1 MNLQKHNS
9 RDPRVAKVVR
19 NKYVTISET
28 ERFFQIT
35 VYGTWAAINEGDFR
49 DINQSPK
56 NWEIQLLMLKLLEFR
71 PKKRLHCSGI

>member
-35 VYGTWAAINEGDFR
+35 VYGT
-49 DINQSPK
+49 
-56 NWEIQLLMLKLLEFR
+56 
-71 PKKRLHCSGI
+71 